1 MDRDVFFQ
9 HTSGFMTTIRDVAAA
24 AGVSRAT
31 AARVLANPEMVAEA
45 TRARVMKSVEELGYT
60 RNSVAA
66 SLRTTRTGRII
77 VTVPD
82 ISNPFFSRVIR
93 GVEEAAQKAGYAV
106 LLGDTRNE
114 REREEQYAEMLNR
127 READGIIFLGHRLPT
142 TLARLLDRDGARA
155 PIVNGCE
162 FTPSLGVSSAHID
175 NAGAAHEV
183 MRTLYEMGHRDIAL
197 ITGPDDSPLTRD
209 RLIGARKAAEDRGAE
224 RPIVESG
231 DFTIE
236 SGRRAGMSLLT
247 RDRPPT
253 AIFCFSDEMAIGAL
267 AAARSA
273 GIACPHTISI
283 VGFDDIQMAR
293 YVDPPLAT
301 VRQPMAE
308 IGRRTVELLLDIL
321 NDRQDTPVSATL
333 PHQLVVRESLGPGP
347 HLVASNT

>member
-175 NAGAAHEV
+175 NAGAAYEV
-183 MRTLYEMGHRDIAL
+183 MQTLYEMGHSDIAL
-197 ITGPDDSPLTRD
+197 IAGPDDSPLTRD
-209 RLIGARKAAEDRGAE
+209 RLIGARKAAEDCGAE
-224 RPIVESG
+224 TPIVESG
-231 DFTIE
+231 DFSIE
-236 SGRRAGMSLLT
+236 SGKRAAMALLT
-247 RDRPPT
+247 RDRPPS

-273 GIACPHTISI
+273 GIACPGAISI

-293 YVDPPLAT
+293 YVDPPLTT

-321 NDRQDTPVSATL
+321 HDRQDSPVSATL
-333 PHQLVVRESLGPGP
+333 PHQLIVRESLGPGP
-347 HLVASNT
+347 HIAAPNS

>member
-1 MDRDVFFQ
+1 
-9 HTSGFMTTIRDVAAA
+9 MTTIRDVAQA

-31 AARVLANPEMVAEA
+31 AARVLSAPELVAEA
-45 TRARVMKSVEELGYT
+45 TRQRVLKVVQELGYI

-114 REREEQYAEMLNR
+114 REREEQYADMLNR
-127 READGIIFLGHRLPT
+127 READGIIFLGHRLPAV
-142 TLARLLDRDGARA
+142 LAAILTRDGGRA

-175 NAGAAHEV
+175 NAGAGYHV
-183 MRTLYEMGHRDIAL
+183 MQALYRLGHRDVAL
-197 ITGPDDSPLTRD
+197 ILGPADSPLTRD
-209 RLIGARKAAEDRGAE
+209 RLAGAQKAAEDRGLAANL
-224 RPIVESG
+224 IVETG
-231 DFTIE
+231 DFSIE
-236 SGRRAGMSLLT
+236 SGRSAAMALFARAK
-247 RDRPPT
+247 RPT
-253 AIFCFSDEMAIGAL
+253 AIFCFSDEMAIGTL
-267 AAARSA
+267 AAARTA
-273 GIACPHTISI
+273 GIACPGELSVI
-283 VGFDDIQMAR
+283 GFDDIQMAR

-308 IGRRTVELLLDIL
+308 IGRKTVELLVDIL
-321 NDRQDTPVSATL
+321 SGRQVQPVSATL
-333 PHQLVVRESLGPGP
+333 PYELISRESLGPAPAPAP
-347 HLVASNT
+347 HHD

>member
-1 MDRDVFFQ
+1 
-9 HTSGFMTTIRDVAAA
+9 MTTVRDVAIA

-31 AARVLANPEMVAEA
+31 AARVIANPEMVAEA
-45 TRARVMKSVEELGYT
+45 TRLRVLDVIEELGYI

-66 SLRTTRTGRII
+66 SLRTTRTDRII

-82 ISNPFFSRVIR
+82 IANPFFSHVIR
-93 GVEEAAQKAGYAV
+93 GVEEAAQKAGYSV

-114 REREEQYAEMLNR
+114 REREEQYADMLNR
-127 READGIIFLGHRLPT
+127 KEADGIIFLGHRLPA
-142 TLARLLDRDGARA
+142 TLAKVLARQGSLA

-175 NAGAAHEV
+175 NSKASYEV
-183 MRTLYEMGHRDIAL
+183 MQALYERGHRDIAL
-197 ITGPDDSPLTRD
+197 IVGPADSPLTRD
-209 RLIGARKAAEDRGAE
+209 RLTGARAAAEDYG
-224 RPIVESG
+224 IVARLMVEAG
-231 DFTIE
+231 DFSIE
-236 SGRRAGMSLLT
+236 SGRAAAQLLFA
-247 RDRPPT
+247 RRLRPT

-273 GIACPHTISI
+273 GISCPDAVSV

-308 IGRRTVELLLDIL
+308 IGRKTVELLLGIL
-321 NDRQDTPVSATL
+321 NGQQTEPIYATL
-333 PHQLVVRESLGPGP
+333 PHEMVVRQSLGLGP
-347 HLVASNT
+347 EQSCAVS

>member
-1 MDRDVFFQ
+1 
-9 HTSGFMTTIRDVAAA
+9 MTTIRDVAAA

-45 TRARVMKSVEELGYT
+45 TRARVMKSVEALGYT

-127 READGIIFLGHRLPT
+127 READGMIFLGHRLPT
-142 TLARLLDRDGARA
+142 VLARLLERDGVRA

-175 NAGAAHEV
+175 NARAACQV
-183 MRTLYEMGHRDIAL
+183 MQTLYDMGHRDIAL
-197 ITGPDDSPLTRD
+197 ITGPEESPLTRD
-209 RLIGARKAAEDRGAE
+209 RLTGACKAAEDNGYGQAL
-224 RPIVESG
+224 VVQTG
-231 DFTIE
+231 DFSIE
-236 SGRRAGMSLLT
+236 SGRRAALELLVG
-247 RDRPPT
+247 DRRTT

-267 AAARSA
+267 TALRET
-273 GIACPHTISI
+273 GIACPGTISI

-293 YVDPPLAT
+293 YVEPPLAT

-308 IGRRTVELLLDIL
+308 IGRKTVELLLDIL
-321 NDRQDTPVSATL
+321 HRRQTSPVSATL
-333 PHQLVVRESLGPGP
+333 PHEFVARRSLGRGP
-347 HLVASNT
+347 HPPASKT

>member
-1 MDRDVFFQ
+1 
-9 HTSGFMTTIRDVAAA
+9 MTTLRDVAQA

-31 AARVLANPEMVAEA
+31 AARVLAAPDLVAEA
-45 TRARVMKSVEELGYT
+45 TRQRVLKVVQELGYI

-114 REREEQYAEMLNR
+114 REREEQYADMLNR

-142 TLARLLDRDGARA
+142 VLATILARDGSRA

-175 NAGAAHEV
+175 NAGAGCAV
-183 MRTLYEMGHRDIAL
+183 MQALYRLGHRDIAL
-197 ITGPDDSPLTRD
+197 VLGPADSPLTRD
-209 RLIGARKAAEDRGAE
+209 RLAGAQKAADDRGLAE
-224 RPIVESG
+224 RLMIEAG
-231 DFTIE
+231 DFSIE
-236 SGRRAGMSLLT
+236 SGRRAAIALFART
-247 RDRPPT
+247 PRPT
-253 AIFCFSDEMAIGAL
+253 AIFCFSDEMAIGTL

-273 GIACPHTISI
+273 GIACPGDLSV

-293 YVDPPLAT
+293 YVEPPLAT
-301 VRQPMAE
+301 VRQPMVE
-308 IGRRTVELLLDIL
+308 IGRKTVELLLDIL
-321 NDRQDTPVSATL
+321 SGRQAQPVSATL
-333 PHQLVVRESLGPGP
+333 PYELISRESLGPAPDGS
-347 HLVASNT
+347 HRYD

>member
-1 MDRDVFFQ
+1 
-9 HTSGFMTTIRDVAAA
+9 MTTVRDVAIA

-31 AARVLANPEMVAEA
+31 AARVIANPEMVAEA
-45 TRARVMKSVEELGYT
+45 TRLRVLKVVEELGYI

-82 ISNPFFSRVIR
+82 IANPFFSHVIR

-114 REREEQYAEMLNR
+114 REREEQYADMLNR
-127 READGIIFLGHRLPT
+127 KEADGFIFLGHRLPA
-142 TLARLLDRDGARA
+142 TLAKVLARQGGRA

-175 NAGAAHEV
+175 NAKASYEV
-183 MRTLYEMGHRDIAL
+183 MQALYDRGHRDIAL
-197 ITGPDDSPLTRD
+197 IVGPADSPLTRD
-209 RLIGARKAAEDRGAE
+209 RLTGARAAAEDYG
-224 RPIVESG
+224 IVARLMVEAG
-231 DFTIE
+231 DFSIE
-236 SGRRAGMSLLT
+236 SGRAAALLLFARAP
-247 RDRPPT
+247 RPT

-273 GIACPHTISI
+273 GIPCPDAVSV
-283 VGFDDIQMAR
+283 VGFDDIQMTR

-308 IGRRTVELLLDIL
+308 IGRKTVELLLGIL
-321 NDRQDTPVSATL
+321 TGQQIDPIYATL
-333 PHQLVVRESLGPGP
+333 PHQIIVRESLGRGP
-347 HLVASNT
+347 E

>member
-273 GIACPHTISI
+273 GIACPDTISI

>member
-1 MDRDVFFQ
+1 
-9 HTSGFMTTIRDVAAA
+9 MTTVRDVAIA

-31 AARVLANPEMVAEA
+31 AARVIANPEMVAEE
-45 TRARVMKSVEELGYT
+45 TRQRILKVMEDLGYS

-93 GVEEAAQKAGYAV
+93 GVEEAAQRAGYAV

-114 REREEQYAEMLNR
+114 REREEQYADMLNR
-127 READGIIFLGHRLPT
+127 READGIIFLGHRLPA
-142 TLARLLDRDGARA
+142 TLAKVLARDGSRA

-175 NAGAAHEV
+175 NASASYEV
-183 MRTLYEMGHRDIAL
+183 VEALYVRGHRDIAV
-197 ITGPDDSPLTRD
+197 IAGPAESPLTRD
-209 RLIGARKAAEDRGAE
+209 RLVGARRAAEDCGLGDRLL
-224 RPIVESG
+224 VEGG
-231 DFTIE
+231 DFSIE
-236 SGRRAGMSLLT
+236 SGRAATLSLLALPV
-247 RDRPPT
+247 PPT

-267 AAARSA
+267 AAAREA
-273 GIACPHTISI
+273 GVPCPQAVSV

-308 IGRRTVELLLDIL
+308 IGRKTVELLLDVL
-321 NDRQDTPVSATL
+321 SGRQTQPINATL
-333 PHQLVVRESLGPGP
+333 PHKMIVRESLGRGP
-347 HLVASNT
+347 A

>member
-1 MDRDVFFQ
+1 
-9 HTSGFMTTIRDVAAA
+9 MTTIRDVATA

-31 AARVLANPEMVAEA
+31 AARVLSSPELVAEK
-45 TRARVMKSVEELGYT
+45 TRLRVLDVVQQLGYS

-93 GVEEAAQKAGYAV
+93 GVEEAAQEAGYAV

-142 TLARLLDRDGARA
+142 TLARVLERDGGRA

-175 NAGAAHEV
+175 NAGAACEV
-183 MRTLYEMGHRDIAL
+183 MESLYAMGHRDVAL
-197 ITGPDDSPLTRD
+197 ILGPPDSPLTRD
-209 RLIGARKAAEDRGAE
+209 RLIGAQRAAEDRGLIGRLLIE
-224 RPIVESG
+224 HG
-231 DFTIE
+231 DFSVE
-236 SGRRAGMSLLT
+236 SGRRAANTLLSRERT
-247 RDRPPT
+247 PT
-253 AIFCFSDEMAIGAL
+253 AIFCFSDEMAIGTL
-267 AAARSA
+267 AATRSA
-273 GIACPHTISI
+273 QIAVPEVLSV

-293 YVDPPLAT
+293 YVDPPLTT

-308 IGRRTVELLLDIL
+308 IGRKTVELLLDIL
-321 NDRQDTPVSATL
+321 KGSQATPVSATL
-333 PHQLVVRESLGPGP
+333 PHRLIIRQSVAAGPLARPAG
-347 HLVASNT
+347 

>member
-1 MDRDVFFQ
+1 
-9 HTSGFMTTIRDVAAA
+9 MTTLRDVAQV

-31 AARVLANPEMVAEA
+31 AARVLSAPELVADA
-45 TRARVMKSVEELGYT
+45 TRAKVMQAVQELGYI

-114 REREEQYAEMLNR
+114 REREEQYADMLNR

-142 TLARLLDRDGARA
+142 VLATILARDGGRA
-155 PIVNGCE
+155 PVVNGCE
-162 FTPSLGVSSAHID
+162 FTSTLGVSSAHID
-175 NAGAAHEV
+175 NAGAGHEV
-183 MRTLYEMGHRDIAL
+183 MQALYGLGHRDIAL
-197 ITGPDDSPLTRD
+197 ILGPADSPLTRD
-209 RLIGARKAAEDRGAE
+209 RLAGASRAAAARGLAANL
-224 RPIVESG
+224 IVEAG
-231 DFTIE
+231 DFSIE
-236 SGRRAGMSLLT
+236 SGRRAAMALFARSP
-247 RDRPPT
+247 RPT
-253 AIFCFSDEMAIGAL
+253 AIFCFSDEMAIGTL
-267 AAARSA
+267 AAARTA
-273 GIACPHTISI
+273 GLSCPADLSV

-308 IGRRTVELLLDIL
+308 IGRKTVELLLGIL
-321 NDRQDTPVSATL
+321 SGRQVQPVSATL
-333 PHQLVVRESLGPGP
+333 PYELIPRESLGAAPVNR
-347 HLVASNT
+347 LLRS

>member
-1 MDRDVFFQ
+1 
-9 HTSGFMTTIRDVAAA
+9 MTTIRDVAAA